1 MSKLRVIKYGNPILR
16 MKAKKID
23 EIDADIKQLSAD
35 MIQIMQEEEGIGL
48 AAPQVAQSLAL
59 LVVDISLIYEDGEPT
74 AFLNPEILETE
85 GESVVEEGCLSL
97 PDIREDVK
105 RPEVITVRY
114 QNIEGENFEKRI
126 DELLARVLQHEI
138 DHLNGVLFIDRISS
152 LKKKMLNKTLKQ
164 IAAEEKEIMSNP
176 PAGGKLPN

>member
-16 MKAKKID
+16 MKAKKIE

-35 MIQIMQEEEGIGL
+35 MIEIMQEEEGIGL

-59 LVVDISLIYEDGEPT
+59 LVVDISLIDEDGEPT
-74 AFLNPEILETE
+74 AFLNPEILSSK

-114 QNIEGENFEKRI
+114 QNIEGETFEKRI

-138 DHLNGVLFIDRISS
+138 DHLNGVLFVDRISS
-152 LKKKMLNKTLKQ
+152 LKKQMLKKELKQ
-164 IAAEEKEIMSNP
+164 IAAKEKEIISNR
-176 PAGGKLPN
+176 